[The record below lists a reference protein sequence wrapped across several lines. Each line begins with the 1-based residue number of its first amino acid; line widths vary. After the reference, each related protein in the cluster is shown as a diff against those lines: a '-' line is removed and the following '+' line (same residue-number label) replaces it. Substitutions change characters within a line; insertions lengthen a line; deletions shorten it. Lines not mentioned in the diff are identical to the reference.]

1 LWQSL
6 GFGVVGKRLWQVFGV
21 WGGGFIM
28 PILEA
33 TNILRLPQLYKHIHR
48 GVDTAVLQIVLK
60 TGTKIKL

>member
-1 LWQSL
+1 VAVS
-6 GFGVVGKRLWQVFGV
+6 GVWGGGQTIVAVSGV